1 MTVDPKVRTTLAQI
15 NAMRAMYGRLPEG
28 IQVLPTTIAGEQLL
42 TFSHPDSFATVPIDP
57 EKGAMDA
64 DLLDE
69 VWRAAMQLPAV
80 EPFDDEADG

>member
-1 MTVDPKVRTTLAQI
+1 VTDRAMRTMLAQVR
-15 NAMRAMYGRLPEG
+15 AMRAIHGALPEG
-28 IQVLPTTIAGEQLL
+28 VVCLPSTIDGEQVL

-57 EKGAMDA
+57 ETGAMDS